1 MRKLLNRWII
11 RRALS
16 QFSEN
21 KVVYN
26 STLHTH
32 FREDGIKTKGR
43 FNIML
48 CVLLEIQSKY
58 DRFLGIKNIGID
70 EDESC
75 IKVNI
80 ELNKVSRLITFRS
93 EMENELEK
101 VFGKKVSIQ
110 MKYVNKLYGLDF
122 YDVI

>member
-1 MRKLLNRWII
+1 MRKWLNRWII
-11 RRALS
+11 KRALN

-58 DRFLGIKNIGID
+58 DRYLGIKNIGID

-75 IKVNI
+75 IKIYI

-93 EMENELEK
+93 EMEDELEK